1 MTFQDIFKSSFLE
14 NITSISILDMVLAM
28 FLAFGIGMFISD
40 KPEST
45 SELPSEQ
52 ESLPEQSVPER
63 PANSDTSAEQSTTE
77 PSGEI
82 PQGTPPASQS
92 PTENRP
98 VGQSPEIATDNTK
111 DAFPSGNA
119 SAVATSVTQKASAWL
134 PLIASTVVLAAGLAI
149 AAVYKKRG

>member
-1 MTFQDIFKSSFLE
+1 MGKE
-14 NITSISILDMVLAM
+14 EA
-28 FLAFGIGMFISD
+28 G
-40 KPEST
+40 
-45 SELPSEQ
+45 Q

-63 PANSDTSAEQSTTE
+63 LANSDTSPEQSTTE

-82 PQGTPPASQS
+82 PQDTLPSFQP
-92 PTENRP
+92 PTENNP
-98 VGQSPEIATDNTK
+98 VGQPPEIATDNTK
-111 DAFPSGNA
+111 GAFPSGDA